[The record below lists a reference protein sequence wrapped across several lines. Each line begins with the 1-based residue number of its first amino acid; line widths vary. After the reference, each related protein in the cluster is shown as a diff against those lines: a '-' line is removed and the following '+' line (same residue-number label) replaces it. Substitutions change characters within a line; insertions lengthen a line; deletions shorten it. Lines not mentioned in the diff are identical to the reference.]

1 LAGLTLVGR
10 ARATLLGVLAAEHR
24 LQFDADPMQASEE
37 DAEHARKG
45 SRLKE
50 DV

>member
-1 LAGLTLVGR
+1 MRWVVLAG
-10 ARATLLGVLAAEHR
+10 APR